1 MSRHDDV
8 TTTMSPP
15 ARKQLEHPC
24 VARALLFGYTG
35 FAILAAIYL
44 GSGPHRGFS
53 RAAGVAF
60 FLVASLVSLTLGLLV
75 SRGDGLRR
83 VIIGFESLLVP
94 LQVALSVLSDVALIG
109 ALLSIA
115 VLALLRPTFPK
126 LSPRLR
132 KFFLTLHVGTSVGW
146 LGASMGMVV
155 LSVTGL
161 VTRNPELRHHA
172 YAFMHIF
179 DLTIVIPLV
188 VLSIVT
194 GLVVSFGT
202 PWGLIRYWWVL
213 VKFVLALGIVAF
225 AGVRENFWVRGL
237 VARTAEDRGADLGG
251 VDFWLTVCMVAFCV
265 ALWTATTLSI
275 YKPWGKTKW
284 GRSSP
289 ARSLTAHQVG
299 RKALHDNGIGHP

>member
-1 MSRHDDV
+1 MSRHDEV
-8 TTTMSPP
+8 TARMRPP
-15 ARKQLEHPC
+15 EREQLGRPG
-24 VARALLFGYTG
+24 VARALLFAYAG

-60 FLVASLVSLTLGLLV
+60 FLIAGVVSLTLGLLV

-94 LQVALSVLSDVALIG
+94 LQVALSILSDVVLIG
-109 ALLSIA
+109 AVLSIA
-115 VLALLRPTFPK
+115 VLVLLRPTFPK

-161 VTRNPELRHHA
+161 VTGNPELRHHA

-225 AGVRENFWVRGL
+225 ASARENFWVRGL
-237 VARTAEDRGADLGG
+237 AAKTAEDRGADLGG
-251 VDFWLTVCMVAFCV
+251 VDLQLAVCMVAFCV

-275 YKPWGKTKW
+275 YKPWGRTKW

-289 ARSLTAHQVG
+289 ARGITASEAARG
-299 RKALHDNGIGHP
+299 KLHDSGVGHQ